1 MKVAL
6 YVLLAA
12 SFGSS
17 ALAEAADNVC
27 PLTSRVETK
36 IQAYDDVV
44 TEARRC
50 SAGDACVIAGGVR
63 GCRCAVAV
71 RASAKQRVDS
81 AAKEAACEQVER
93 LYCPPLSNPRCE
105 KSVCIATPAV
115 EQ

>member
-12 SFGSS
+12 SFGNSG
-17 ALAEAADNVC
+17 LAGDNVC
-27 PLTSRVETK
+27 PLTTGVETK
-36 IQAYDDVV
+36 IQPYDDLV

-50 SAGDACVIAGGVR
+50 SAGDTCVIAAGVK
-63 GCRCAVAV
+63 GCRCPVAV
-71 RASAKQRVDS
+71 RASEKQRVDN
-81 AAKEAACEQVER
+81 AAKEAVCEQVER